1 MSDQNQT
8 AQTTGQMGNSN
19 LANGFLQAMQ
29 TTVIGNLIS
38 ATKYEI
44 DAGTKGGAIWV
55 TKPTSGM
62 NDNVLGEEII
72 KIKIPYDLFN
82 QLKQKVEAKE
92 MQLPGLA
99 EILVNI
105 DMGGQNKATL
115 TAISIRKY
123 LPEPLKPQGQNK

>member
-1 MSDQNQT
+1 MSDQNQPE
-8 AQTTGQMGNSN
+8 QHTGQMGNN
-19 LANGFLQAMQ
+19 PLGGFLTQMQ
-29 TTVIGNLIS
+29 TTVIGNLVS

-44 DAGTKGGAIWV
+44 DDGTKGGSIWV
-55 TKPTSGM
+55 SKPTSGM
-62 NDNVLGEEII
+62 NDNILGEELI
-72 KIKIPYDLFN
+72 KIKIPYELFN

-92 MQLPGLA
+92 MQVPGLA

-123 LPEPLKPQGQNK
+123 LP

>member
-1 MSDQNQT
+1 MSDQNPT
-8 AQTTGQMGNSN
+8 AQTTGPMGNN
-19 LANGFLQAMQ
+19 ALNGFLNAMQ
-29 TTVIGNLIS
+29 TTVIGNVVS
-38 ATKYEI
+38 VTKYEI
-44 DAGTKGGAIWV
+44 DAGTKGGSIWV

-62 NDNVLGEEII
+62 NDNVLGEELI
-72 KIKIPYDLFN
+72 KIKIPYELFD

-105 DMGGQNKATL
+105 DMGGQNKAAL

-123 LPEPLKPQGQNK
+123 IPESPKK